1 MKKNLTEAAMGFN
14 YLSGIKDLSI
24 MKEDLNEEIN
34 LTPEQDKELL
44 DIILKY
50 VKDSDDAEAIIQDY
64 IDGETNRPDIQDGD
78 FANEFEAWKKKHNIK
93 EGTCGYSVDGKP
105 ADTPAG
111 PNLIKK
117 SDLNE
122 SVRKVV
128 RKVLKQVVK
137 EGNYFNS
144 LEEEVN
150 EDIQK
155 AVQEFRENQNR
166 FSLKDIAEKYNLNEI
181 ELENALAEEPN
192 EGNAFAV
199 ARLKAI
205 KAGEDEFEVGG
216 KKHKVTDV
224 SDDDKEA
231 AEKL

>member
-1 MKKNLTEAAMGFN
+1 MSLKKLAESFN

-105 ADTPAG
+105 ANTPAG
-111 PNLIKK
+111 PDLIKMK
-117 SDLNE
+117 IREVIKKELRN
-122 SVRKVV
+122 
-128 RKVLKQVVK
+128 LKK
-137 EGNYFNS
+137 
-144 LEEEVN
+144 
-150 EDIQK
+150 
-155 AVQEFRENQNR
+155 
-166 FSLKDIAEKYNLNEI
+166 
-181 ELENALAEEPN
+181 
-192 EGNAFAV
+192 
-199 ARLKAI
+199 
-205 KAGEDEFEVGG
+205 
-216 KKHKVTDV
+216 
-224 SDDDKEA
+224 
-231 AEKL
+231 

>member
-1 MKKNLTEAAMGFN
+1 MNLKKLAESFN
-14 YLSGIKDLSI
+14 YLSGIKDISVLG
-24 MKEDLNEEIN
+24 EEVIK
-34 LTPEQDKELL
+34 LTPDQDEELL
-44 DIILKY
+44 NIIKKY
-50 VKDSDDAEAIIQDY
+50 VKDPDDANNKIQDY
-64 IDGETNRPDIQDGD
+64 IDGEVEKPDIQDGD
-78 FANEFEAWKKKHNIK
+78 FMDEFMAWKKKHSIK
-93 EGTCGYSVDGKP
+93 E
-105 ADTPAG
+105 
-111 PNLIKK
+111 NN
-117 SDLNE
+117 LNE